1 MEVAMMSRVVMLLAL
16 PWLVLGC
23 SDGMRDPRARAAI
36 CARSWKVK
44 VFTFDADTMTC
55 AEMFERAQAIRNAA
69 YWRQRGYAFDPN
81 IMTAGQMDRRA
92 AEFRKSG
99 VKVYP
104 PPLTTQPSTTPA
116 EAIEAEAIASEAVP
130 VPEAATETPT
140 PARPEDVET
149 RRMLQK
155 MTIVQVRKKYPQ
167 YDDMDDMELTH
178 AIHGR
183 YFREVPFADFARRFL
198 GGRP

>member
-1 MEVAMMSRVVMLLAL
+1 VVYRVVVVLAL

-44 VFTFDADTMTC
+44 GFTFDADTMTC

-104 PPLTTQPSTTPA
+104 PPLTMQTETA
-116 EAIEAEAIASEAVP
+116 EAEATAPEAVP

-140 PARPEDVET
+140 PARPEDAEI

-155 MTIVQVRKKYPQ
+155 MTIVQVRKKYPH
-167 YDDMDDMELTH
+167 YNDMDDMELTH

>member
-1 MEVAMMSRVVMLLAL
+1 VIYRVVVVLAL
-16 PWLVLGC
+16 PWLVVGC
-23 SDGMRDPRARAAI
+23 SAGMRDPRARAAI

-44 VFTFDADTMTC
+44 GFTFDADTMTC
-55 AEMFERAQAIRNAA
+55 AQMFERAQAIRNAA

-81 IMTAGQMDRRA
+81 IMTAGQMDRQA

-104 PPLTTQPSTTPA
+104 PPLTAPPAPA
-116 EAIEAEAIASEAVP
+116 EAEATASGATGVA
-130 VPEAATETPT
+130 EAATETPT
-140 PARPEDVET
+140 PVRPEDVEI

-198 GGRP
+198 GGQP

>member
-1 MEVAMMSRVVMLLAL
+1 MESAVVYRVVVVLAL

-44 VFTFDADTMTC
+44 GFTFDADTMTC

-104 PPLTTQPSTTPA
+104 PPLTMQTETA
-116 EAIEAEAIASEAVP
+116 EAEATAPEAVP

-140 PARPEDVET
+140 PARPEDAEI

-155 MTIVQVRKKYPQ
+155 MTIVQVRKKYPH
-167 YDDMDDMELTH
+167 YNDMDDMELTH

>member
-1 MEVAMMSRVVMLLAL
+1 MVYRVVVVLAL

-44 VFTFDADTMTC
+44 GFTFDADTMTC

-104 PPLTTQPSTTPA
+104 PPLTMQTETA
-116 EAIEAEAIASEAVP
+116 EAEATAPEAVP

-140 PARPEDVET
+140 PARPEDAEI

-155 MTIVQVRKKYPQ
+155 MTIVQVRKKYPH
-167 YDDMDDMELTH
+167 YNDMDDMELTH

>member
-1 MEVAMMSRVVMLLAL
+1 MIYRVVVVLAL
-16 PWLVLGC
+16 PWLVVGC
-23 SDGMRDPRARAAI
+23 SAGMRDPRARAAI

-44 VFTFDADTMTC
+44 GFTFDADTMTC
-55 AEMFERAQAIRNAA
+55 AQMFERAQAIRNAA

-81 IMTAGQMDRRA
+81 IMTAGQMDRQA

-104 PPLTTQPSTTPA
+104 PPLTAPPAPA
-116 EAIEAEAIASEAVP
+116 EAEATASGATGVA
-130 VPEAATETPT
+130 EAATETPT
-140 PARPEDVET
+140 PVRPEDVEI

-198 GGRP
+198 GGQP

>member
-1 MEVAMMSRVVMLLAL
+1 LAL

-44 VFTFDADTMTC
+44 GFTFDADTMTC

-104 PPLTTQPSTTPA
+104 PPLTMQTETA
-116 EAIEAEAIASEAVP
+116 EAEATAPEAVP

-140 PARPEDVET
+140 PARPEDAEI

-155 MTIVQVRKKYPQ
+155 MTIVQVRKKYPH
-167 YDDMDDMELTH
+167 YNDMDDMELTH

>member
-1 MEVAMMSRVVMLLAL
+1 MESAVIYRVVVVLAL
-16 PWLVLGC
+16 PWLVVGC
-23 SDGMRDPRARAAI
+23 SAGMRDPRARAAI

-44 VFTFDADTMTC
+44 GFTFDADTMTC
-55 AEMFERAQAIRNAA
+55 AQMFERAQAIRNAA

-81 IMTAGQMDRRA
+81 IMTAGQMDRQA

-104 PPLTTQPSTTPA
+104 PPLTAPPAPA
-116 EAIEAEAIASEAVP
+116 EAEATASGATGVA
-130 VPEAATETPT
+130 EAATETPT
-140 PARPEDVET
+140 PVRPEDVEI

-198 GGRP
+198 GGQP